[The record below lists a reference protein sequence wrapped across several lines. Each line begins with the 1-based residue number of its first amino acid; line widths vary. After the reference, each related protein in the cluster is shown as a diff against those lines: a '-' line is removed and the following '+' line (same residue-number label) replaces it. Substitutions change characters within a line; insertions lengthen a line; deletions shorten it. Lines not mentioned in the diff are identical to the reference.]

1 MSNSAAEAT
10 VFVRRMVEQETGGW
24 GDKPEAIRT
33 IARACK
39 SSFWTINHILIGR
52 AKTVDGDLKERIRRA
67 FIDHCRGHAARLL
80 REAES
85 AAKDNNND
93 DLRAV
98 ESEIRALA
106 GRLEIAKG
114 EASNTDQ

>member
-1 MSNSAAEAT
+1 MSTSISEAT
-10 VFVRRMVEQETGGW
+10 FRLSTMVDAETGGW
-24 GDKPEAIRT
+24 GSKPDAVNTVAKACRT
-33 IARACK
+33 
-39 SSFWTINHILIGR
+39 SFWTVNNILIGR
-52 AKTVDGDLKERIRRA
+52 KKSVDGDLKERIRRA

-98 ESEIRALA
+98 EGEIRALA
-106 GRLEIAKG
+106 SRLEAAKG
-114 EASNTDQ
+114 EAQGAVR

>member
-10 VFVRRMVEQETGGW
+10 VFIRRMVEQETGGW
-24 GDKPEAIRT
+24 GEKPDAIRAG
-33 IARACK
+33 ARACK

-52 AKTVDGDLKERIRRA
+52 AKTVDGDLKERIRTA

-80 REAES
+80 REAEA

-93 DLRAV
+93 AIRTV

-106 GRLEIAKG
+106 SRLEAARG
-114 EASNTDQ
+114 EATRTAQ